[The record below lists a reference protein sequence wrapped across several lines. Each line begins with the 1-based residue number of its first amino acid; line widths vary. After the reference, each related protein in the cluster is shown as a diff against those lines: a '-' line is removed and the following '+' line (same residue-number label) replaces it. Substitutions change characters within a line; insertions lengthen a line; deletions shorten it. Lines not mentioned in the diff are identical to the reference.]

1 MTVVVAQ
8 STYSV
13 PKFLGLKS
21 IPSQL
26 DLIQE
31 VNRGLRLNALS
42 NLTQV
47 MGKDMTDVLSR
58 STIGRVKSKKTHRF
72 SKEASEAI
80 YNLAKVYSA
89 AADMYGGNFD
99 KARRFVDTPHQLL
112 KGKTPFE
119 VTKESNVGADVVMAL
134 ISQIR
139 SGVSV

>member
-1 MTVVVAQ
+1 MTSALGQ
-8 STYSV
+8 TSYSI
-13 PKFLGLKS
+13 PSFLGMKS

-26 DLIQE
+26 DLIYE
-31 VNRGLRLNALS
+31 VNRGLRFRALS

-58 STIGRVKSKKTHRF
+58 STIGRVKSKKNHRF

-112 KGKTPFE
+112 QGKTPFE
-119 VTKESNVGADVVMAL
+119 VAKQSNVGADVVMAL
-134 ISQIR
+134 IAQIR